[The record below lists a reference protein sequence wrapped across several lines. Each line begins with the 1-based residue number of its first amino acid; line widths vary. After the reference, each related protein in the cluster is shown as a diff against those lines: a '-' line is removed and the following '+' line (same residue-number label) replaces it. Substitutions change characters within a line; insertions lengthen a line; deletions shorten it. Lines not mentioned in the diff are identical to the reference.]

1 MIQRG
6 PNIIETCSIHY
17 EV

>member
-6 PNIIETCSIHY
+6 PNIIETCSIRY